1 MDKAEGQTYRLDM
14 RLSPEE
20 LAAAEK
26 LHASVR
32 GYEKTKNVQL
42 WSSAFYGVAVGISVG
57 SIHGSDHRG
66 VWIYY
71 LVAFSGLVL
80 CLTLM
85 RRFAKAR
92 YDREKLL
99 LQVLERDHADELPWI
114 EEGRQEEQVK
124 EHLAAVQ
131 QIQRELAHG
140 RA

>member
-1 MDKAEGQTYRLDM
+1 MPGLPSAM
-14 RLSPEE
+14 RLSTEE

-32 GYEKTKNVQL
+32 GFEKTKNVHL

-57 SIHGSDHRG
+57 SIHGSDHHG

-71 LVAFSGLVL
+71 LGAFGGLVL
-80 CLTLM
+80 CLVFI

-92 YDREKLL
+92 YDREKFL

-114 EEGRQEEQVK
+114 QEDKLEAQVK
-124 EHLAAVQ
+124 DHLDAVREIQ
-131 QIQRELAHG
+131 QEIAHG

>member
-1 MDKAEGQTYRLDM
+1 M

-32 GYEKTKNVQL
+32 GFEKTKNVQL

-57 SIHGSDHRG
+57 SLHGSDHHG

-71 LVAFSGLVL
+71 LGAFGGLVL
-80 CLTLM
+80 SLIFM

-92 YDREKLL
+92 YDRDKLL
-99 LQVLERDHADELPWI
+99 LQVLERDHADELPWT
-114 EEGRQEEQVK
+114 EEDRQEARVK
-124 EHLAAVQ
+124 DHLAAVQ
-131 QIQRELAHG
+131 QIQQELAHS

>member
-1 MDKAEGQTYRLDM
+1 MPRLPSAM

-32 GYEKTKNVQL
+32 GFEKTKNVQL

-57 SIHGSDHRG
+57 SLHGSDHHG

-71 LVAFSGLVL
+71 LGAFGGLVL
-80 CLTLM
+80 SLIFM

-92 YDREKLL
+92 YDRDKLL
-99 LQVLERDHADELPWI
+99 LQVLERDHADELPWT
-114 EEGRQEEQVK
+114 EEDRQEARVK
-124 EHLAAVQ
+124 DHLAAVQ
-131 QIQRELAHG
+131 QIQQELAHS